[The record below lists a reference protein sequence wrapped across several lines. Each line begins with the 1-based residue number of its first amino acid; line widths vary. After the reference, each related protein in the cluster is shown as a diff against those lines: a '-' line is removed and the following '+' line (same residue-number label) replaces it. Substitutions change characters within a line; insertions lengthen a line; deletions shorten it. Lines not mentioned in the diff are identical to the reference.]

1 MLSASYVSLVESGRR
16 QPASSALN
24 HIAERLG
31 VDTGFLRDGIDAEV
45 RRRARLAFG
54 RAQAALSRGDVD
66 DAYQRFAELADS
78 PGLGDEQLRQ
88 VRMSRAL
95 AAERK
100 GDLED
105 ALRLL
110 AELADEARRTPAVH
124 PWMDVAE
131 ALCRCSREAGDLD
144 LAIATGEEAMRHA
157 SELGLEATDEY
168 VRLGCTVLAAYQERG
183 DLARATLLAVN
194 MVRIADA
201 MGAPQTRGAA
211 YWNASLVAESRGE
224 IGQALVLVD
233 RAVAMF
239 GESDDRRNL
248 ARLRVTYAW
257 LLLQQSPPEAERAL
271 ELLDGTRSSLVEHS
285 GAVDVSSCDTE
296 RARALLALGR
306 VTEARRAARAVPGWA
321 RRPTTNRVGQR
332 PPVAWPGAARA
343 GRPGRLHRPMH
354 LGRRNARVD
363 GRNPAGS
370 GGLAR
375 ARGHLSRNRP
385 GRRGHGRIRSRAASG
400 PDRPRP
406 GAQPRRRH
414 GPPTGER
421 PGKHLAGHPA
431 TSSAPSA
438 LAAHRRGV
446 REPAGGAALS
456 ARMCAQRV
464 ARRDYPSIHLE
475 CVSRPAPVRPRVDR
489 IRRRQPV
496 PARRGVPTRHP
507 RRRAGRRRE
516 PRRSPARRGSTLR
529 AQPRQPG

>member
-1 MLSASYVSLVESGRR
+1 MAFRQAHAGADPESRTAVGARIRSLRLERGLSQAQVAEGMLSASYVSLVESGRR

-45 RRRARLAFG
+45 RRRARLALG

-66 DAYQRFAELADS
+66 DAYLRFAELADS

-88 VRMSRAL
+88 VRMGRAL

-183 DLARATLLAVN
+183 DLARATLMAVN

-257 LLLQQSPPEAERAL
+257 LLLQQTPPEAERAL

-306 VTEARRAARAVPGWA
+306 VTEARRAAEQSLAGLGDLPRIESANARLLLGRVLREQGDLAGCIAQCTSAGAMLESMGATRQAAAVWRELGDIYREVGQADAAMDAYDRALRAVRIA
-321 RRPTTNRVGQR
+321 
-332 PPVAWPGAARA
+332 PVQA
-343 GRPGRLHRPMH
+343 H
-354 LGRRNARVD
+354 
-363 GRNPAGS
+363 S
-370 GGLAR
+370 LA
-375 ARGHLSRNRP
+375 
-385 GRRGHGRIRSRAASG
+385 
-400 PDRPRP
+400 D
-406 GAQPRRRH
+406 
-414 GPPTGER
+414 
-421 PGKHLAGHPA
+421 A
-431 TSSAPSA
+431 T
-438 LAAHRRGV
+438 AHRQ
-446 REPAGGAALS
+446 ESDLA
-456 ARMCAQRV
+456 
-464 ARRDYPSIHLE
+464 
-475 CVSRPAPVRPRVDR
+475 
-489 IRRRQPV
+489 
-496 PARRGVPTRHP
+496 
-507 RRRAGRRRE
+507 
-516 PRRSPARRGSTLR
+516 ST
-529 AQPRQPG
+529 